1 MDHGQIKKFHIGLV
15 ICTLVI
21 LFASFLNIISNIM
34 TWQLNEFLDYTKF
47 AMSLFLFFF
56 SSTSLNRLLE
66 ERFECTCGEKLDAK
80 SETTQNL

>member
-34 TWQLNEFLDYTKF
+34 AWQLNEFLDYTKF
-47 AMSLFLFFF
+47 ATSLFLFFF
-56 SSTSLNRLLE
+56 SSISLNRLLE
-66 ERFECTCGEKLDAK
+66 ERFECTCGEKSDAK

>member
-1 MDHGQIKKFHIGLV
+1 MDHGQIKKFHVGLV

-21 LFASFLNIISNIM
+21 LFASFLNIISDIM
-34 TWQLNEFLDYTKF
+34 AWQLNEFLDYTKF

-56 SSTSLNRLLE
+56 SSISLNRLLE
-66 ERFECTCGEKLDAK
+66 ERFECTCGKKLDAK